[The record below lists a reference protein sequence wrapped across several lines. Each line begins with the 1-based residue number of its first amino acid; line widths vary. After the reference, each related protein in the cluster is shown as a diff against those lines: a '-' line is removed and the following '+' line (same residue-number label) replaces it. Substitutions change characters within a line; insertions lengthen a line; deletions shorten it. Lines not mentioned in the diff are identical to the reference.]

1 MRSASDGPSALSQDR
16 LRGALGTDRKKSDP
30 SGRACRQRCNYQ
42 RSFRLQRV
50 AKCVELARVASPSSR
65 PSLSFVDKSGVQ
77 YAALPY
83 RFNEVDGLEILLVT
97 TRRTKRWIIPKG
109 WASKGVKPPESAAR
123 EAYEEAGVRGKI
135 GKKSVGVFT
144 YKKLLDEEGITVPCE
159 VKVFPLLVKRQ
170 SKLYPEIEQR
180 LTRWLE
186 PERAISLVKE
196 MELKALLLAFVARFG
211 GSRHNTSS

>member
-1 MRSASDGPSALSQDR
+1 M
-16 LRGALGTDRKKSDP
+16 
-30 SGRACRQRCNYQ
+30 
-42 RSFRLQRV
+42 
-50 AKCVELARVASPSSR
+50 
-65 PSLSFVDKSGVQ
+65 
-77 YAALPY
+77 
-83 RFNEVDGLEILLVT
+83 
-97 TRRTKRWIIPKG
+97 
-109 WASKGVKPPESAAR
+109 KPPESAAR

-211 GSRHNTSS
+211 SATHKTSS

>member
-1 MRSASDGPSALSQDR
+1 MRVIR
-16 LRGALGTDRKKSDP
+16 HGAGTEELVILPKENIQKS
-30 SGRACRQRCNYQ
+30 RFAVR
-42 RSFRLQRV
+42 
-50 AKCVELARVASPSSR
+50 
-65 PSLSFVDKSGVQ
+65 VQ

-109 WASKGVKPPESAAR
+109 WATKGVKPPESAAR

-170 SKLYPEIEQR
+170 SKIYPEIEQR

-211 GSRHNTSS
+211 GSTHNTSS

>member
-1 MRSASDGPSALSQDR
+1 MRFIRHGVSTEELVILPKENIQ
-16 LRGALGTDRKKSDP
+16 KS
-30 SGRACRQRCNYQ
+30 RFAVR
-42 RSFRLQRV
+42 
-50 AKCVELARVASPSSR
+50 
-65 PSLSFVDKSGVQ
+65 VQ

-83 RFNEVDGLEILLVT
+83 RFNEVDGLEILLIT

-109 WASKGVKPPESAAR
+109 WAAKGVKPPESAAR

-211 GSRHNTSS
+211 SATHKTSS

>member
-1 MRSASDGPSALSQDR
+1 MRPFMRFIRHGVSTEELVILPKENIQ
-16 LRGALGTDRKKSDP
+16 KS
-30 SGRACRQRCNYQ
+30 RFAVR
-42 RSFRLQRV
+42 
-50 AKCVELARVASPSSR
+50 
-65 PSLSFVDKSGVQ
+65 VQ

-83 RFNEVDGLEILLVT
+83 RFNEVDGLEILLIT
-97 TRRTKRWIIPKG
+97 TRRTKHWIIPKG
-109 WASKGVKPPESAAR
+109 WAAKGVKPPESAAR

-196 MELKALLLAFVARFG
+196 MELKALLLVFVARFG
-211 GSRHNTSS
+211 GSTHKTSS